1 MPEAAS
7 IDSIKLKMDEFMTQ
21 VKISLGEVRS
31 VAISQAWK
39 ILQLAVAQTVQVLE
53 QNTNNLAGPD
63 KKAMAME
70 YLSKFYD
77 SVFIIV
83 DVPMVPNFI
92 QPIIRQYVKVFLMAL
107 VSSSIY
113 AMVTTFRQVGVFKTQ
128 PVVSQSIKSNPK
140 VKRVRKKK

>member
-7 IDSIKLKMDEFMTQ
+7 IYSIKIKLDEFMTQ
-21 VKISLGEVRS
+21 VKVSLGEIKS

-53 QNTNNLAGPD
+53 QTTSNLSGPD
-63 KKAMAME
+63 KKAMAMD

-83 DVPMVPNFI
+83 DVPMIPSFI
-92 QPIIRQYVKVFLMAL
+92 EPIIRQYVKVFLMAL
-107 VSSSIY
+107 VSSSID

-128 PVVSQSIKSNPK
+128 PLVSQSIKSNLK
-140 VKRVRKKK
+140 VNRARKKK